1 MSQELKTLE
10 LARIYES
17 QGYYKD
23 AFEIYSFLNIKT
35 SSDEIKAG
43 LKRMEKRLENKGQ
56 KTYSKENLFRLFE
69 KWMILM
75 VLEHRLDNLKKIKL
89 HQV

>member
-1 MSQELKTLE
+1 
-10 LARIYES
+10 
-17 QGYYKD
+17 
-23 AFEIYSFLNIKT
+23 
-35 SSDEIKAG
+35 
-43 LKRMEKRLENKGQ
+43 MEKRLENKGQ
-56 KTYSKENLFRLFE
+56 KMYSKENLFRLFE

>member
-75 VLEHRLDNLKKIKL
+75 VLEHRLNNLKKIKL

>member
-56 KTYSKENLFRLFE
+56 KMYSKENLFRLFE

>member
-10 LARIYES
+10 LARIHES

-56 KTYSKENLFRLFE
+56 KMYSKENLFRLFE